1 VKRFTPMFVLLLFLY
16 FSPSPFLVPHAEA
29 TEDSWATKAEMPTAR
44 AGFGVAV
51 VNGKIY
57 AIGGSDGRYLT
68 TNEMYDPSTDTWATK
83 KSMPT
88 KRGHFGIAVHQNK
101 IYVIGGETGDGPTG
115 VNEVYDPATDTWET
129 KTSMPTP
136 RENLCANVVNGK
148 IYLIGGN
155 TFNTLAWPVLSNKTE
170 VYDPSTD
177 LWTTKASIPNFEG
190 LGFADI
196 ASAAVN
202 NKIYVIGGEEQAI
215 TDLNQI
221 YDPETDTWSSG
232 TSMPTAVEGPAAG
245 ATTGVF
251 APKRIHVLSMD
262 LHHVY
267 DPETDVWSTGTQMPT
282 PRRHLGVAVIN
293 DRLYA
298 IIIRSDGSVV
308 GTDKIQRDGNVYTFI
323 DNIVNQSVVVER
335 DDIVVD
341 GAGYFIEGLDSGL
354 GSPPDGYGI
363 LVEGRRN
370 VTISNVAIQ
379 HFFYGICLNSSSKNR
394 ITRSN
399 ITNNSKGIYLENS
412 SDTTIRE
419 SQITNNTDIG
429 IYLFESPDTNIVDNL
444 IGDNANDGISLFL
457 SSDNNV
463 NYCEIRDN
471 GVGIRIMN
479 SSITPLVD
487 SNITN
492 NSIGIHL
499 EASSVVIQFNNIANN
514 GIGIQIAG

>member
-1 VKRFTPMFVLLLFLY
+1 MKILRKICARQHLFSTIFVCLLTVLVVS
-16 FSPSPFLVPHAEA
+16 FSLSPFLVPHGEA
-29 TEDSWATKAEMPTAR
+29 TENFWTTMAEMPTAR
-44 AGFGVAV
+44 AGLGVAV
-51 VNGKIY
+51 VDGKMY

-68 TNEMYDPSTDTWATK
+68 ANEMYDPSKDTWATK

-88 KRGHFGIAVHQNK
+88 KRGYFGIAVHQNK
-101 IYVIGGETGDGPTG
+101 VYVIGGETGDGPTG

-177 LWTTKASIPNFEG
+177 SWTTRAAMPNFEG

-202 NKIYVIGGEEQAI
+202 NKVYVIGGEEWAI

-267 DPETDVWSTGTQMPT
+267 YPETDVWSTGTQMPT
-282 PRRHLGVAVIN
+282 PRRHLGVAVIS

-298 IIIRSDGSVV
+298 IGGGFSGDFG
-308 GTDKIQRDGNVYTFI
+308 
-323 DNIVNQSVVVER
+323 
-335 DDIVVD
+335 
-341 GAGYFIEGLDSGL
+341 FIETNENEQYTPSGYI
-354 GSPPDGYGI
+354 PEFP
-363 LVEGRRN
+363 
-370 VTISNVAIQ
+370 
-379 HFFYGICLNSSSKNR
+379 
-394 ITRSN
+394 
-399 ITNNSKGIYLENS
+399 
-412 SDTTIRE
+412 DTTPPFP
-419 SQITNNTDIG
+419 TWVVAA
-429 IYLFESPDTNIVDNL
+429 IV
-444 IGDNANDGISLFL
+444 IVAA
-457 SSDNNV
+457 V
-463 NYCEIRDN
+463 
-471 GVGIRIMN
+471 GVAL
-479 SSITPLVD
+479 LVYFVK
-487 SNITN
+487 IKKTT
-492 NSIGIHL
+492 GKA
-499 EASSVVIQFNNIANN
+499 E
-514 GIGIQIAG
+514 